1 MTQQHLNEEKKV
13 LSHASIIAAFT
24 ILSKIL
30 GLLRDR
36 LFASTFGPGTTL
48 DAYYAAFR
56 IPDFIFNLIVL
67 GTVSAAFVPIF
78 LDYIAKK
85 QTEEAYKI
93 ANTVMNTIFL
103 VMGGISV
110 VAFIFA
116 TPVMK
121 IIAPGFADTETQ
133 RLAVHFMRIML
144 LSPMV
149 FGFSSVV
156 SGILSAYRRFVAY
169 SLAPA
174 LYNLGIIIGILVLVP
189 WFGVNSLAWGV
200 VIGACLHLLAQLP
213 TLYKIGFKWRPYIDL
228 KSKGFRSIFRLML
241 PRMFGFA
248 ALQISLF
255 VTIAVATTLPAGS
268 TTIYSLAVNLQYFA
282 VTIFGTS
289 IATAV
294 FPLLAT
300 AASKQDEN
308 AFRSHFSLS
317 FRKTLFFMIPA
328 SVLLLL
334 FRAQIVRILLGYGKF
349 DWDATIL
356 TLQTLAVFSF
366 GLFAQALMQL
376 VTRAFYALQNTRIP
390 VILGVICMVLNIVLS
405 LIFAPHF
412 GVPGLAL
419 ADTIADIV
427 NAALLIFLLR
437 NMAGYLDDTN
447 ILKSTMKITIAS
459 LGMGFAAYGLLYA
472 TAAVF
477 NTHTVVGIVSQA
489 AVSGL
494 GGIVVYIALMF
505 AMKSQELSVYA
516 HLFSK
521 KVQHE

>member
-1 MTQQHLNEEKKV
+1 MTPQSTSEERNV
-13 LSHASIIAAFT
+13 MSHASIIAAFT
-24 ILSKIL
+24 ILSKVL

-36 LFASTFGPGTTL
+36 LFASTFGPGQTL

-85 QTEEAYKI
+85 QTEEAYHI
-93 ANTVMNTIFL
+93 ANTVMNAIFL
-103 VMGGISV
+103 VMAGISLL
-110 VAFIFA
+110 AFIFA
-116 TPVMK
+116 EPVMK
-121 IIAPGFADTETQ
+121 VIAPGFKDPETVA
-133 RLAVHFMRIML
+133 LAVHFMRIML

-156 SGILSAYRRFVAY
+156 SGILSAYRRFAAY

-174 LYNLGIIIGILVLVP
+174 LYNLGIIIGIMFFVP
-189 WFGVNSLAWGV
+189 WFGVGALAWGV
-200 VIGACLHLLAQLP
+200 VLGASLHLLAQLP
-213 TLYKIGFKWRPYIDL
+213 TLYKIGFRWRPYLQL
-228 KSKGFRSIFRLML
+228 KSQGFRTIFKLML

-294 FPLLAT
+294 FPLLAV
-300 AASKQDEN
+300 AASNQDEEG
-308 AFRSHFSLS
+308 FRKNFSLS

-334 FRAQIVRILLGYGKF
+334 FRAQVVRILLGEGKN
-349 DWDATIL
+349 DWDAPVL
-356 TLQTLAVFSF
+356 TLHTLAVFSF

-376 VTRAFYALQNTRIP
+376 VTRAFYALQNTKIP
-390 VILGVICMVLNIVLS
+390 VILGVICMTVNIGLS
-405 LIFAPHF
+405 LILAPRM
-412 GVPGLAL
+412 GVPGLAW
-419 ADTIADIV
+419 ADTVADIL

-437 NMAGYLDDTN
+437 NMAGYLDDNN
-447 ILKSTMKITIAS
+447 ILKSTVKITAAS
-459 LGMGFAAYGLLYA
+459 LGMGFASYGLLYA
-472 TAAVF
+472 TASF
-477 NTHTVVGIVSQA
+477 LNTHTVVGIVTQA
-489 AVSGL
+489 AISGL
-494 GGIVVYIALMF
+494 GGIIIYIALMY
-505 AMKSQELSVYA
+505 AMKSPELSVYA
-516 HLFSK
+516 HWFSK
-521 KVQHE
+521 KVKS

>member
-1 MTQQHLNEEKKV
+1 MTPQVSTEERKV
-13 LSHASIIAAFT
+13 MSHASIIAGFT
-24 ILSKIL
+24 VLSKIL

-36 LFASTFGPGTTL
+36 LFASTFGPGQTL

-85 QTEEAYKI
+85 QIEEAYNI
-93 ANTVMNTIFL
+93 ANTVMNTIFI
-103 VMGGISV
+103 VMAGISL
-110 VAFIFA
+110 VAFVFA
-116 TPVMK
+116 HPVMK
-121 IIAPGFADTETQ
+121 TIAPGFKDPETVA
-133 RLAVHFMRIML
+133 LAVRYMRIML
-144 LSPMV
+144 LSPMI

-156 SGILSAYRRFVAY
+156 SGILSAYRRFAAY

-174 LYNLGIIIGILVLVP
+174 LYNLGIIIGIMFFVP
-189 WFGVNSLAWGV
+189 FFGVTALAWGV
-200 VIGACLHLLAQLP
+200 VLGAFMHLLVQLP
-213 TLYKIGFKWRPYIDL
+213 TLHRIGYKWRAYIDL
-228 KSKGFRSIFRLML
+228 KSQGFRTIFRLML

-294 FPLLAT
+294 FPLLAV
-300 AASKQDEN
+300 AASKQDEEG
-308 AFRSHFSLS
+308 FRSNFSLS

-334 FRAQIVRILLGYGKF
+334 FRAQVVRILLGYGKF

-390 VILGVICMVLNIVLS
+390 VILGVICMTLNIVLS
-405 LIFAPHF
+405 IVLAPRL

-437 NMAGYLDDTN
+437 NLAGYLDDNN
-447 ILKSTMKITIAS
+447 ILKSAIRITAAS
-459 LGMGFAAYGLLYA
+459 LGMGFTSYGLLYA
-472 TAAVF
+472 TASF
-477 NTHTVVGIVSQA
+477 LNTHTVAGIVLQA
-489 AVSGL
+489 TISGL
-494 GGIVVYIALMF
+494 GGIIVYLGLMY
-505 AMKSQELSVYA
+505 AMKSPELAVYA
-516 HLFSK
+516 HWFSK
-521 KVQHE
+521 KVKAE

>member
-1 MTQQHLNEEKKV
+1 MPTQRQSEERKV

-24 ILSKIL
+24 ILSKVL

-48 DAYYAAFR
+48 DSYYAAFR

-78 LDYIAKK
+78 LDYVAKK
-85 QTEEAYKI
+85 QIDEAYRI
-93 ANTVMNTIFL
+93 ANTVMNAIFL
-103 VMGGISV
+103 VMAGISLI
-110 VAFIFA
+110 AFIFA
-116 TPVMK
+116 HPVMRA
-121 IIAPGFADTETQ
+121 IAPGFNDPETLQ
-133 RLAVHFMRIML
+133 LSIHYMRIML
-144 LSPMV
+144 LSPMI

-174 LYNLGIIIGILVLVP
+174 LYNLGIVIGILVFVP
-189 WFGVNSLAWGV
+189 WFGVGALAWGV
-200 VIGACLHLLAQLP
+200 VLGATMHLLAQLP
-213 TLYKIGFKWRPYIDL
+213 SLYRVGFRWRPYVDF
-228 KSKGFRSIFRLML
+228 KSKGLHTITKLML

-255 VTIAVATTLPAGS
+255 VTIAVATTLPKGS

-300 AASKQDEN
+300 AASKQDVEG
-308 AFRSHFSLS
+308 FRHNFSLS

-334 FRAQIVRILLGYGKF
+334 FRAQVVRILLGYGKF
-349 DWDATIL
+349 DWDATVL
-356 TLQTLAVFSF
+356 TLQTLAVFAF

-376 VTRAFYALQNTRIP
+376 ATRAFYALQNTRIP
-390 VILGVICMVLNIVLS
+390 VILGVICMTVNIGLS
-405 LIFAPHF
+405 LILAPHL

-419 ADTIADIV
+419 ADTVADIL

-437 NMAGYLDDTN
+437 NMVGYLDDN
-447 ILKSTMKITIAS
+447 AILASTIRITLAS
-459 LGMGFAAYGLLYA
+459 LGMGFVSYGLLYA

-477 NTHTVVGIVSQA
+477 NTHTVVGIFSQA
-489 AVSGL
+489 ALSGL
-494 GGIVVYIALMF
+494 GGIIVYVVLLYF
-505 AMKSQELSVYA
+505 MKSKELSVYA
-516 HLFSK
+516 HLFSR
-521 KVQHE
+521 KVKHE